1 MKWAYPNY
9 FMNTISFQHVLI
21 LSELLLCG
29 AKNNFIELTTNE
41 IAQKIKRSQQLA
53 SKELLDL
60 EFLGYIK
67 RNKTS
72 KKYAIKVTEKGYQ
85 EVYNLFLFLKT
96 AMESFK
102 YVVDFEGRII
112 SGMGEGAYYMS
123 LNEYKKQFKEKLGY
137 EPYPGTLN
145 IKLNSMLYVE
155 AKKEMLK
162 YPSVLIEGFSDQSRT
177 FGWVKC
183 YPAYINDSTNINSY
197 ILILERTHYD
207 DSIMEIIA
215 PFSIKE
221 QFSLKNGDYIKLKV
235 KMNYPNKELKSYL
248 VE

>member
-1 MKWAYPNY
+1 
-9 FMNTISFQHVLI
+9 MNTITFQHIVI

-29 AKNNFIELTTNE
+29 AKNNYVELTTTE
-41 IAQKIKRSQQLA
+41 IAKKIKRSQQLA

-60 EFLGYIK
+60 EFFGYIS
-67 RNKTS
+67 RNKKS
-72 KKYAIKVTEKGYQ
+72 KKYTIKVTEKGYQ
-85 EVYNLFLFLKT
+85 QVYDLFLFLKT
-96 AMESFK
+96 AIESFK
-102 YVVDFEGRII
+102 YIIDFEGHII
-112 SGMGEGAYYMS
+112 TGMGEGAYYMS
-123 LNEYKKQFKEKLGY
+123 LNGYKQQFKEKLGY

-162 YPSVLIEGFSDQSRT
+162 YPSIDIKGFSDQSRT

-183 YPAYINDSTNINSY
+183 YPAYINDSVNINSS

-207 DSIMEIIA
+207 DSIIEIIA

-221 QFSLKNGDYIKLKV
+221 QFSLKNGDYIRLKV
-235 KMNYPNKELKSYL
+235 NTNYPI
-248 VE
+248 

>member
-1 MKWAYPNY
+1 
-9 FMNTISFQHVLI
+9 MNDITFQHVVI

-29 AKNNFIELTTNE
+29 AKNNFVELTTGE
-41 IAQKIKRSQQLA
+41 IAKKIKRSQQLA

-60 EFLGYIK
+60 EFFGYIK
-67 RNKTS
+67 RNKKS
-72 KKYAIKVTEKGYQ
+72 KKYTIKVTEKGYQ
-85 EVYNLFLFLKT
+85 KVYDLFLFLKT
-96 AMESFK
+96 ALESFK
-102 YVVDFEGRII
+102 HIIDFEGHII
-112 SGMGEGAYYMS
+112 TGMGEGAYYMS
-123 LNEYKKQFKEKLGY
+123 LKGYKQQFKDKLGY

-145 IKLNSMLYVE
+145 IKLNSSLYVE

-162 YPSVLIEGFSDQSRT
+162 YPSINIEGFSDQSRT

-183 YPAYINDSTNINSY
+183 YPAYINDSDNINSS

-207 DSIMEIIA
+207 DSIIEIIA

-235 KMNYPNKELKSYL
+235 NTNYSI
-248 VE
+248 

>member
-1 MKWAYPNY
+1 
-9 FMNTISFQHVLI
+9 MNDITFQHVVI

-29 AKNNFIELTTNE
+29 AKNNFVELTTGE
-41 IAQKIKRSQQLA
+41 IAKKIKRSQQLA

-60 EFLGYIK
+60 EFFGYIK
-67 RNKTS
+67 RNKKS
-72 KKYAIKVTEKGYQ
+72 KKYTIKVTEKGYQ
-85 EVYNLFLFLKT
+85 KVYDLFLFLKT
-96 AMESFK
+96 AIESFK
-102 YVVDFEGRII
+102 HIIDFEGHII
-112 SGMGEGAYYMS
+112 TGMGEGAYYMS
-123 LNEYKKQFKEKLGY
+123 LKGYKQQFKEKLGY

-145 IKLNSMLYVE
+145 IKLNSSLYVE

-162 YPSVLIEGFSDQSRT
+162 YPSINIEGFSDQSRT

-183 YPAYINDSTNINSY
+183 YPAYINDSDNINSS

-207 DSIMEIIA
+207 DSIIEIIA

-235 KMNYPNKELKSYL
+235 NTNYPI
-248 VE
+248 

>member
-1 MKWAYPNY
+1 MSNI
-9 FMNTISFQHVLI
+9 TFQHILL

-29 AKNNFIELTTNE
+29 AKNNFVELTTNE
-41 IAQKIKRSQQLA
+41 IAKKIKRSQQLA

-60 EFLGYIK
+60 EFFGYIK
-67 RNKTS
+67 RNKKS
-72 KKYAIKVTEKGYQ
+72 KKYSIKVTEKGYQ
-85 EVYNLFLFLKT
+85 QVYDLFLFLKT
-96 AMESFK
+96 AVESFK
-102 YVVDFEGRII
+102 HVIDFEGHII
-112 SGMGEGAYYMS
+112 TGMGEGAYYMS
-123 LNEYKKQFKEKLGY
+123 LNGYKKQFKEKLGY

-145 IKLNSMLYVE
+145 IKLNSLLFIE

-162 YPSVLIEGFSDQSRT
+162 YPSIYIEGFSDQSRT

-183 YPAYINDSTNINSY
+183 YPAYINDSMNINSS

-207 DSIMEIIA
+207 DSILEIIA

-235 KMNYPNKELKSYL
+235 NTNNPI
-248 VE
+248 

>member
-1 MKWAYPNY
+1 MSNI
-9 FMNTISFQHVLI
+9 TFQHILI

-29 AKNNFIELTTNE
+29 AKNNFVDLTTNE
-41 IAQKIKRSQQLA
+41 IAKKIKRSQQLA

-60 EFLGYIK
+60 EFFGYIK
-67 RNKTS
+67 RNKKS
-72 KKYAIKVTEKGYQ
+72 KKYSIKVTEKGYQ
-85 EVYNLFLFLKT
+85 QVYDLFLFLKT
-96 AMESFK
+96 AVESFK
-102 YVVDFEGRII
+102 HVIDFEGHII
-112 SGMGEGAYYMS
+112 TGMGEGAYYMS
-123 LNEYKKQFKEKLGY
+123 LNGYKKQFKEKLGY

-145 IKLNSMLYVE
+145 IKLNSMLFVE

-162 YPSVLIEGFSDQSRT
+162 YPAIKIEGFSDQSRT

-183 YPAYINDSTNINSY
+183 YPAYINDSMNINSS

-207 DSIMEIIA
+207 DSILEIIA

-235 KMNYPNKELKSYL
+235 NTNNPI
-248 VE
+248 

>member
-1 MKWAYPNY
+1 MKWAYHNY
-9 FMNTISFQHVLI
+9 FMNLTSFQHILI
-21 LSELLLCG
+21 LSELLLRG

-41 IAQKIKRSQQLA
+41 IAEKINRSQQLA

-67 RNKTS
+67 RNKKS
-72 KKYAIKVTEKGYQ
+72 KRYAIKVTEKGYQ
-85 EVYNLFLFLKT
+85 EVYNLFLFLKN
-96 AMESFK
+96 AIESFK
-102 YVVDFEGRII
+102 YVVNFEGHII

-123 LNEYKKQFKEKLGY
+123 LEGYKKQFKEKLGY

-145 IKLNSMLYVE
+145 IKLNSMLYIE

-162 YPSVLIEGFSDQSRT
+162 YPSILVEGFSDQSRT

-183 YPAYINDSTNINSY
+183 YPAYINDSANMNSS

-207 DSIMEIIA
+207 DSIIEIIA

-221 QFSLKNGDYIKLKV
+221 QYSLKNGDHVKLKV
-235 KMNYPNKELKSYL
+235 KMNYSNNELKSNL

>member
-1 MKWAYPNY
+1 MSNI
-9 FMNTISFQHVLI
+9 TFQHIVI

-29 AKNNFIELTTNE
+29 AKNNFVELTTNE
-41 IAQKIKRSQQLA
+41 IAKKIKRSQQLA

-60 EFLGYIK
+60 EFFGCIK
-67 RNKTS
+67 RNKKS
-72 KKYAIKVTEKGYQ
+72 KKYTIKVTERGYQ
-85 EVYNLFLFLKT
+85 QVYDHFLFLKT
-96 AMESFK
+96 AVESFK
-102 YVVDFEGRII
+102 HVIDFEGHII
-112 SGMGEGAYYMS
+112 TGMGEGAYYMS
-123 LNEYKKQFKEKLGY
+123 LDGYKKQFKEKLGY

-145 IKLNSMLYVE
+145 IKLNSMLFVE

-162 YPSVLIEGFSDQSRT
+162 YPSINIEGFSDQSRT

-183 YPAYINDSTNINSY
+183 YPASINDSKNINSS

-207 DSIMEIIA
+207 DSIIELIA

-235 KMNYPNKELKSYL
+235 NTNNPL
-248 VE
+248 

>member
-1 MKWAYPNY
+1 
-9 FMNTISFQHVLI
+9 MNTITFQHIVI

-29 AKNNFIELTTNE
+29 AKNNYVELTTTE
-41 IAQKIKRSQQLA
+41 IAKKIKRSQQLA

-60 EFLGYIK
+60 EFFGYIS
-67 RNKTS
+67 RNKKS
-72 KKYAIKVTEKGYQ
+72 KKYTIKVTEKGYQ
-85 EVYNLFLFLKT
+85 QVYDLFLFLKT
-96 AMESFK
+96 AIESFK
-102 YVVDFEGRII
+102 YIIDFEGHII
-112 SGMGEGAYYMS
+112 TGMGEGAYYMS
-123 LNEYKKQFKEKLGY
+123 LNGYKQQFKEKLGY

-162 YPSVLIEGFSDQSRT
+162 YPSIDIEGFSDQSRT

-183 YPAYINDSTNINSY
+183 YPAYINDSVNINSS

-207 DSIMEIIA
+207 DSIIEIIA

-221 QFSLKNGDYIKLKV
+221 QFSLKNGDYIRLKV
-235 KMNYPNKELKSYL
+235 NTNYPI
-248 VE
+248 

>member
-1 MKWAYPNY
+1 MSNI
-9 FMNTISFQHVLI
+9 TFQHVVI

-29 AKNNFIELTTNE
+29 AKNNFVELTTNE
-41 IAQKIKRSQQLA
+41 IAKKIKRSQQLA

-60 EFLGYIK
+60 EFFGCIK
-67 RNKTS
+67 RNKKS
-72 KKYAIKVTEKGYQ
+72 KKYTIKVTEKGYQ
-85 EVYNLFLFLKT
+85 QVYDLFLFLKT
-96 AMESFK
+96 AVESFK
-102 YVVDFEGRII
+102 HVIDFEGHII
-112 SGMGEGAYYMS
+112 TGMGEGAYYMS
-123 LNEYKKQFKEKLGY
+123 LNGYKKQFKEKLGY

-145 IKLNSMLYVE
+145 IKLNSMSFID

-162 YPSVLIEGFSDQSRT
+162 YPSINIEGFSDQSRT

-183 YPAYINDSTNINSY
+183 YPAYINDSMNINSS

-207 DSIMEIIA
+207 DSIIEIIA

-235 KMNYPNKELKSYL
+235 KTNNPI
-248 VE
+248 